1 MSNFNRRD
9 FLKISGAAAAVTG
22 AGIAGTVY
30 AGSHGGM
37 KANVVVV
44 GGGIGGS
51 TVAKYIK
58 RADPKIGVTLVES
71 NKTYYTGFTSNLT
84 LSGMV
89 TMDQLAHT
97 YEGLEALGIKVVH
110 DTVTEIGDNY
120 VKTSG
125 GSKLDFDR
133 CVVSPGVDFK
143 YVEGHSEEIANESV
157 PHAYKSGHQMVML
170 GKQIQAMSD
179 GGTVVIAAP
188 RNPFRCPPGPYERVS
203 QIAAYL
209 KANKPNSKIVVLDP
223 KDKFSKFGLFRE
235 AWNIHYGFDPAAD
248 GANDGSMIRW
258 IKGAAGGAIEEVNA
272 AEKTAI
278 CSIEEFKGDV
288 LNVIPDMKA
297 GHIAF
302 SAGLT
307 DGDWCPV
314 DLQTFESKKRAN
326 IHVVGDSSAAKG
338 LPKSGYAASS
348 EAKVCAA
355 SVVALLNGHNAPVPA
370 YTNTCYSVVAPDD
383 AFSVAAV
390 YRLAADK
397 SKVSKV
403 SGGLTPSGDK
413 RNAVHR
419 KREVGYALS
428 WYDNITSD
436 AFNDAKK
443 L

>member
-1 MSNFNRRD
+1 MSEFNRRD
-9 FLKISGAAAAVTG
+9 FLKVSGAATTVAGMSLDAGNTFAG
-22 AGIAGTVY
+22 AKGR
-30 AGSHGGM
+30 
-37 KANVVVV
+37 VVVV
-44 GGGIGGS
+44 GGGMGGA

-58 RADPKIGVTLVES
+58 RGDSAIDVTINEP

-97 YEGLEALGIKVVH
+97 YEGLAAMGINIVH
-110 DTVTEIGDNY
+110 DNVTEIADNS
-120 VKTSG
+120 VKTAG
-125 GSKLDFDR
+125 GKSIAFDR

-143 YVEGHSEEIANESV
+143 YVEGHSEEVANKSV
-157 PHAYKSGHQMVML
+157 THAYKSGHQMNLL
-170 GKQIQAMSD
+170 GKQLKAMKD

-203 QIAAYL
+203 QIASYL
-209 KANKPNSKIVVLDP
+209 KANKPKSKIIVLDP

-235 AWNIHYGFDPAAD
+235 AWSVHYGFDGAKD
-248 GANDGSMIRW
+248 GGDNSMIQW
-258 IKGAAGGAIEEVNA
+258 VKGAAGGAIEAVEADSN
-272 AEKTAI
+272 TAV

-297 GHIAF
+297 GNIA
-302 SAGLT
+302 SAAGLT

-326 IHVVGDSSAAKG
+326 IHVIGDSSAAKG
-338 LPKSGYAASS
+338 LPKSGYAAAS

-355 SVVALLNGHNAPVPA
+355 AVVAALNGNSAPIPA
-370 YTNTCYSVVAPDD
+370 YTNTCYSVVAPND

-390 YRLAADK
+390 YQLAADK
-397 SKVSKV
+397 SKVMKV

-413 RNAVHR
+413 RNPKHR
-419 KREVGYALS
+419 EREVAYALS
-428 WYDNITSD
+428 WYENITTD
-436 AFNDAKK
+436 AFNDGKK

>member
-1 MSNFNRRD
+1 MSKLNRRD
-9 FLKISGAAAAVTG
+9 FLKVSGGAATATG
-22 AGIAGTVY
+22 LGMYTGSSF
-30 AGSHGGM
+30 AGSKGR
-37 KANVVVV
+37 VVVV
-44 GGGIGGS
+44 GGGLGGA

-58 RADPKIGVTLVES
+58 RGDAAIDVTIIES

-84 LSGMV
+84 LTGMV
-89 TMDQLAHT
+89 TMEQLAHT
-97 YEGLEALGIKVVH
+97 YEGLTAMGIKVVH

-120 VKTSG
+120 VKTAG
-125 GSKLDFDR
+125 GGKHDFDR

-143 YVEGHSEEIANESV
+143 YVEGHSEEIANKSV
-157 PHAYKSGHQMVML
+157 THAYKSGPQMTL
-170 GKQIQAMSD
+170 FGNQLKAMKD
-179 GGTVVIAAP
+179 GGTVVIGAP

-203 QIAAYL
+203 QVAAYL
-209 KANKPNSKIVVLDP
+209 KANKPKSKIILLDP

-235 AWNIHYGFDPAAD
+235 AWKIHYGFTPDND
-248 GANDGSMIRW
+248 GEGSMIHW
-258 IKGAAGGAIEEVNA
+258 VKGAAGGAIE
-272 AEKTAI
+272 
-278 CSIEEFKGDV
+278 SIEADSNTAVCSVDEFKADV

-297 GHIAF
+297 GNIAHA
-302 SAGLT
+302 AGLT

-326 IHVVGDSSAAKG
+326 IYIIGDSSAAKG

-355 SVVALLNGHNAPVPA
+355 SIVAAMNGKGAPIPA
-370 YTNTCYSVVAPDD
+370 YTNTCYSVVHPTD

-390 YRLAADK
+390 YQLAADK
-397 SKVSKV
+397 SKVMKV

-413 RNAVHR
+413 RNAAHR
-419 KREVGYALS
+419 LREVQYALS

-436 AFNDAKK
+436 AFNDTKK

>member
-1 MSNFNRRD
+1 MSKFNRRD
-9 FLKISGAAAAVTG
+9 FLKVSGAATAA
-22 AGIAGTVY
+22 AGMSFY
-30 AGSHGGM
+30 AGHSFAGAKGR
-37 KANVVVV
+37 VVVV
-44 GGGIGGS
+44 GGGMGGA

-58 RADPKIGVTLVES
+58 RGDANIDVTIIEP

-97 YEGLEALGIKVVH
+97 YEGLAAMGINIVH
-110 DTVTEIGDNY
+110 DAVTEIGDNS
-120 VKTSG
+120 VKTASG
-125 GSKLDFDR
+125 GSYDFDR

-143 YVEGHSEEIANESV
+143 YVEGHSEEVANKSV
-157 PHAYKSGHQMVML
+157 THAYKSGHQMNLL
-170 GKQIQAMSD
+170 GKQLKAMKD

-188 RNPFRCPPGPYERVS
+188 RNPFRCPPGPYERTS

-209 KANKPNSKIVVLDP
+209 KANKPKSKIIVLDP

-235 AWNIHYGFDPAAD
+235 AWSIHYGFDGAKD
-248 GANDGSMIRW
+248 GGDNSMIQW
-258 IKGAAGGAIEEVNA
+258 VKGAAGGAIESVDA
-272 AEKTAI
+272 ANNTAV

-297 GHIAF
+297 GNIAHA
-302 SAGLT
+302 AGLT

-326 IHVVGDSSAAKG
+326 IHVIGDSSAAKG
-338 LPKSGYAASS
+338 LPKSGYAANS

-355 SVVALLNGHNAPVPA
+355 SIVAALNGNAAPIPA
-370 YTNTCYSVVAPDD
+370 YTNTCYSVVAPND

-390 YRLAADK
+390 YQLAADK
-397 SKVSKV
+397 SKVMKV

-413 RNAVHR
+413 RNATHR
-419 KREVGYALS
+419 EREVAYALS

-436 AFNDAKK
+436 AFNDAAK

>member
-1 MSNFNRRD
+1 MKVSGGA
-9 FLKISGAAAAVTG
+9 LGAASVAAG
-22 AGIAGTVY
+22 MGFASSSF
-30 AGSHGGM
+30 AGSKGR
-37 KANVVVV
+37 VVVV
-44 GGGIGGS
+44 GGGLGGA
-51 TVAKYIK
+51 TAAKYIK
-58 RADPKIGVTLVES
+58 RGDASIDVTIIEP

-97 YEGLEALGIKVVH
+97 YEGLQAMGINIVH
-110 DTVTEIGDNY
+110 DAVTEIGDNS
-120 VKTSG
+120 VKTAGG
-125 GSKLDFDR
+125 GSYGFDR

-143 YVEGHSEEIANESV
+143 FVEGHSEEVANNSV
-157 PHAYKSGHQMVML
+157 THAYKSGHQMNLL
-170 GKQIQAMSD
+170 GKQLKAMKD

-203 QIAAYL
+203 QIASYL
-209 KANKPNSKIVVLDP
+209 KANKPKSKIIVLDP

-235 AWNIHYGFDPAAD
+235 AWKIHYGFDPAKD
-248 GANDGSMIRW
+248 GGEGSMIQW
-258 IKGAAGGAIEEVNA
+258 VKGAAGGAIEAVEADSN
-272 AEKTAI
+272 TAV

-297 GHIAF
+297 GNIAHA
-302 SAGLT
+302 AGLT

-326 IHVVGDSSAAKG
+326 IHVIGDSSAAKG
-338 LPKSGYAASS
+338 LPKSGYAAAS

-355 SVVALLNGHNAPVPA
+355 SVVAALNGNSAPIPA
-370 YTNTCYSVVAPDD
+370 YTNTCYSVVAPND

-390 YRLAADK
+390 YQLAADK
-397 SKVSKV
+397 SKVMKV

-413 RNAVHR
+413 RNAKFR
-419 KREVGYALS
+419 EREVAYALS
-428 WYDNITSD
+428 WYENISTD
-436 AFNDAKK
+436 AFNDGKK

>member
-1 MSNFNRRD
+1 MSKFNRRD
-9 FLKISGAAAAVTG
+9 FMKVSGGALGAASVATG
-22 AGIAGTVY
+22 LGVASSAFAGAKGR
-30 AGSHGGM
+30 
-37 KANVVVV
+37 VVVV
-44 GGGIGGS
+44 GGGLGGA
-51 TVAKYIK
+51 TCAKYIK
-58 RADPKIGVTLVES
+58 RADAAIDVTIIEP

-84 LSGMV
+84 ITGMV

-97 YEGLEALGIKVVH
+97 YEGLAAMGINIVH
-110 DTVTEIGDNY
+110 DNVTEIGDNS
-120 VKTSG
+120 VKTAG
-125 GSKLDFDR
+125 GGNYAFDR

-143 YVEGHSEEIANESV
+143 YVEGHSEEVANQSV
-157 PHAYKSGHQMVML
+157 THAYKSGHQMTL
-170 GKQIQAMSD
+170 LAKQIHSMKD
-179 GGTVVIAAP
+179 GGTVVVAAP

-209 KANKPNSKIVVLDP
+209 KVNKPKSKIIVLDP

-235 AWNIHYGFDPAAD
+235 AWKIHYGFDGSQD
-248 GANDGSMIRW
+248 GGDNSMISW
-258 IKGAAGGAIEEVNA
+258 VKGAAGGAIEAVEAGSN
-272 AEKTAI
+272 TAV

-297 GHIAF
+297 GQVAINN
-302 SAGLT
+302 GLT
-307 DGDWCPV
+307 DGNWCPV

-326 IHVVGDSSAAKG
+326 IYVIGDSSAAKG

-348 EAKVCAA
+348 EAKICAA
-355 SVVALLNGHNAPVPA
+355 SIVAALNGKGAPIPA
-370 YTNTCYSVVAPDD
+370 YTNTCYSVVAPND

-390 YRLAADK
+390 YQLAADK
-397 SKVSKV
+397 SKVMKV

-413 RNAVHR
+413 RNAAHR
-419 KREVGYALS
+419 VREVQYALS

>member
-1 MSNFNRRD
+1 MSKFNRRD
-9 FLKISGAAAAVTG
+9 FLKVSGAAATA
-22 AGIAGTVY
+22 AGMSLY
-30 AGSHGGM
+30 AGSSFAGAKGR
-37 KANVVVV
+37 VVVV
-44 GGGIGGS
+44 GGGMGGA

-58 RADPKIGVTLVES
+58 RGDANIDVTIIEP

-97 YEGLEALGIKVVH
+97 YEGLAAMGINIVH
-110 DTVTEIGDNY
+110 DAVTEIGDKS
-120 VKTSG
+120 VKTANG
-125 GSKLDFDR
+125 GSYDFDR

-143 YVEGHSEEIANESV
+143 FVEGHSEEIANKSV
-157 PHAYKSGHQMVML
+157 THAYKSGHQMNLL
-170 GKQIQAMSD
+170 GKQIKAMKD

-203 QIAAYL
+203 QIASYL
-209 KANKPNSKIVVLDP
+209 KANKPKSKIIVLDP

-235 AWNIHYGFDPAAD
+235 AWKVHYGFDPEKD
-248 GANDGSMIRW
+248 GGEGSMIQW
-258 IKGAAGGAIEEVNA
+258 VKGAAGGAVESVDAGSN
-272 AEKTAI
+272 TAV

-297 GHIAF
+297 GNIAF
-302 SAGLT
+302 TAGLT

-326 IHVVGDSSAAKG
+326 IHVIGDSSAAKG
-338 LPKSGYAASS
+338 LPKSGYAANS

-355 SVVALLNGHNAPVPA
+355 AIVAALNGKNAPIPA
-370 YTNTCYSVVAPDD
+370 YTNTCYSVVAPND

-390 YRLAADK
+390 YQLAADK
-397 SKVSKV
+397 SKVMKV

-413 RNAVHR
+413 RNPAHR
-419 KREVGYALS
+419 EREVAYALS

-436 AFNDAKK
+436 AFNDAAK

>member
-1 MSNFNRRD
+1 MSKFNRRD
-9 FLKISGAAAAVTG
+9 FLKVSGSAVGAASV
-22 AGIAGTVY
+22 AGMGLY
-30 AGSHGGM
+30 AGNSFAGSKGR
-37 KANVVVV
+37 VVVV
-44 GGGIGGS
+44 GGGMGGA
-51 TVAKYIK
+51 TAAKYIK
-58 RADPKIGVTLVES
+58 RADAAIDVTIIEP

-97 YEGLEALGIKVVH
+97 YEGLAAMGINIVH
-110 DTVTEIGDNY
+110 DAVTEIGDNA
-120 VKTSG
+120 VKTAGG
-125 GSKLDFDR
+125 GSYGFDR

-143 YVEGHSEEIANESV
+143 FVEGHSEEVANNSV
-157 PHAYKSGHQMVML
+157 THAYKSGHQMNLL
-170 GKQIQAMSD
+170 GQQLKAMKD

-188 RNPFRCPPGPYERVS
+188 RNPFRCPPGPYERTS

-209 KANKPNSKIVVLDP
+209 KANKPKSKIIVLDP

-235 AWNIHYGFDPAAD
+235 AWSVHYGFDGAQD
-248 GANDGSMIRW
+248 GGENSMITW
-258 IKGAAGGAIEEVNA
+258 VKGAAGGALEAVEADSNTAVA
-272 AEKTAI
+272 AV
-278 CSIEEFKGDV
+278 EEFKADV

-297 GHIAF
+297 GNVA
-302 SAGLT
+302 SANGLT

-326 IHVVGDSSAAKG
+326 IYVIGDSSAAKG

-355 SVVALLNGHNAPVPA
+355 AVVAALNGNSAPIPA
-370 YTNTCYSVVAPDD
+370 YTNTCYSVVAPND

-390 YRLAADK
+390 YQLAADK
-397 SKVSKV
+397 SKVMKV

-413 RNAVHR
+413 RNAAFR
-419 KREVGYALS
+419 EREVAYALS

-436 AFNDAKK
+436 AFNNAKK